1 MRSEYDVLDDGAL
14 EDAVENGVV
23 YETYCS
29 RRLAYAGIV
38 LWRLTFT

>member
-23 YETYCS
+23 YETIAQDGLCRYCF
-29 RRLAYAGIV
+29 AADIH
-38 LWRLTFT
+38 